1 MRPLRSPLLAS
12 SLLAASLL
20 LACDPGPAPLDAAPP
35 DAPPSDVRDVP
46 PDAAPADAPVE
57 GACEGPPGLYREG
70 SCTELADG
78 VRRFTPRYALWSDGA
93 EKERFVFL
101 PEGATIDASDP
112 DGWIYPVGTVFYKT
126 FSRDGLRI
134 ETRRNEK
141 VREGAGLDAWRM
153 QTFAWSADQRSV
165 TEVTAGVVDALGT
178 GHDIPSASLCVRCH
192 AGAPTDVAL
201 GFTAIQL
208 NHAGSDVSL
217 TDLIADG
224 ALSTPIALED
234 AVIPGDEAAS
244 EALGYLHANC
254 GACHGGSAAPAGLR
268 FWIAVGTPDVT
279 MTSTY
284 VTAVGRR
291 SSWPGAAERIL
302 SGDPD
307 ASAVILR
314 MSTRMPG
321 DQMPPV
327 ATELT
332 DPTGIAAVRTWIEAL

>member
-1 MRPLRSPLLAS
+1 MRLFPSLVAS
-12 SLLAASLL
+12 ALL
-20 LACDPGPAPLDAAPP
+20 LACAPETSPP
-35 DAPPSDVRDVP
+35 DAPPSDAGP
-46 PDAAPADAPVE
+46 SDAPLADAPTE
-57 GACEGPPGLYREG
+57 APCEGPPGLYREG
-70 SCTELADG
+70 SCTELAEG

-93 EKERFVFL
+93 EKERFVYL
-101 PEGATIDASDP
+101 PDGATIDTSDP
-112 DGWIYPVGTVFYKT
+112 DGWVYPVGTVFFKT

-141 VREGAGLDAWRM
+141 VSEGVGLSAWRM

-192 AGAPTDVAL
+192 AGSATDVAL

-217 TDLIADG
+217 AGLIAEG
-224 ALSTPIALED
+224 ALSAPIALED
-234 AVIPGDEAAS
+234 ALIPGEPTAS
-244 EALGYLHANC
+244 DALGYLHANC
-254 GACHGGSAAPAGLR
+254 GACHGGSSAPAGLQ

-279 MTSTY
+279 ETSTY
-284 VTAVGRR
+284 LTAVGRR
-291 SSWPGAAERIL
+291 SSWPGAPERIS

-307 ASAVILR
+307 ASAVVLR
-314 MSTRMPG
+314 MRTRALA

-327 ATELT
+327 ATELV
-332 DPTGIAAVRTWIEAL
+332 DPTGIAAVRAWIEGL